1 MADAADAADAV
12 PLSTPVALPSFWRW
26 LRPSPK
32 VTEKCLAGRTEG
44 RSRERSQPDEMEER
58 LLTLLA
64 GVHQQVVADAQ
75 HSEQLATLS
84 RRRSEV
90 RVSALEEQQ
99 RRFDI
104 RLNDLSAGLKSIE
117 KAAPAASM
125 SQLHVDLSELRRSVR
140 LVASNQQEA
149 CKREDELQEHL
160 CQRLKPLEDRLSA
173 LEGEM
178 LIARHGEKVQAV
190 EALDSEKSFRSFETS
205 NEEPSTIGFPVLMDQ
220 NVRQLEKRLEEEL
233 EKIHVQIDAFSKS
246 EAEVPLMRALSE
258 RIAACEES
266 CRCVDTFV
274 ERFKDLAA
282 KVQEGFADARGHL
295 DQVLAHIGPRQ
306 CPREKDGLEE
316 MRGSLVEV
324 KVSLDSLAYRLED
337 LAAREHALRAQEAA
351 RSGTNQGISLPKN
364 EGHPLTMPGRVSI
377 EKSTAPWAELAQLS
391 SALDGFEAAIQQAES
406 SLRCNG
412 TSQCT

>member
-1 MADAADAADAV
+1 MAADAV
-12 PLSTPVALPSFWRW
+12 PLPTPAPSPSFWRW

-32 VTEKCLAGRTEG
+32 VTEKCLASRTEG
-44 RSRERSQPDEMEER
+44 RPQEKSQPDEMEER

-99 RRFDI
+99 RRLDI

-160 CQRLKPLEDRLSA
+160 YQRLKPLEDRLSA
-173 LEGEM
+173 LEGEV
-178 LIARHGEKVQAV
+178 LIARHPGEKVQAV

-246 EAEVPLMRALSE
+246 EVEVPLMRALSE

-274 ERFKDLAA
+274 ERFTALAA

-324 KVSLDSLAYRLED
+324 KASLDSLACRLED
-337 LAAREHALRAQEAA
+337 LATREHALRAQEVA
-351 RSGTNQGISLPKN
+351 RSGTNEGMSLPKN
-364 EGHPLTMPGRVSI
+364 EGHPLMSGPCVSI
-377 EKSTAPWAELAQLS
+377 EQKIQKSTAPWAELAQLS

-412 TSQCT
+412 T